1 MATPDKSPL
10 ILAIESSCDDT
21 SAAIIR
27 EGEVLSNL
35 VASQSVHKH
44 YGGVVPELASRTHH
58 QQIVPVVDASLKE
71 SGVKKEQ
78 LDAIAFTQGP
88 GLLGSLLVGCSFA
101 KGLALSL
108 DIPLISVNHMEAH
121 VLAHFVEEPRPTFPF
136 LCLTVSGGHTQIVKV
151 NNPLDMIV
159 IGETRDDAA
168 GEAFDKVGKYL
179 GLEYP
184 AGPIIDRLAQDG
196 DPIYYFSKPKIEGLG
211 FSFSGLKT
219 GVLYFLR
226 DQIKKDPD
234 FIQNNLNDI
243 CASVQ
248 DTIVAILMDK
258 LESASVQ
265 EGISEIGIAGG
276 VSANSVL
283 RRALTNRSESLG
295 WHTYVPS
302 IKYCTDNAGMIAMAA
317 HYKYEQGLFSDQT
330 VSPNPRLKIRSK

>member
-1 MATPDKSPL
+1 
-10 ILAIESSCDDT
+10 
-21 SAAIIR
+21 
-27 EGEVLSNL
+27 
-35 VASQSVHKH
+35 
-44 YGGVVPELASRTHH
+44 
-58 QQIVPVVDASLKE
+58 
-71 SGVKKEQ
+71 
-78 LDAIAFTQGP
+78 
-88 GLLGSLLVGCSFA
+88 
-101 KGLALSL
+101 
-108 DIPLISVNHMEAH
+108 
-121 VLAHFVEEPRPTFPF
+121 
-136 LCLTVSGGHTQIVKV
+136 
-151 NNPLDMIV
+151 
-159 IGETRDDAA
+159 
-168 GEAFDKVGKYL
+168 
-179 GLEYP
+179 
-184 AGPIIDRLAQDG
+184 
-196 DPIYYFSKPKIEGLG
+196 
-211 FSFSGLKT
+211 
-219 GVLYFLR
+219 VLYFLR